1 MAGTSCGRGRDTGE
15 YLTGIRGRLRT
26 IWRSFGTAAEQTRN
40 GISGF
45 IPGVEAVD
53 RKPTIRQI
61 YALAAVLCEHAG
73 EEFPETSDGAS
84 ELIERLRIE
93 SGHPAPR
100 LEGTPLR
107 PRRRGPRGRRG
118 SRGGGGHGAD
128 RLASM
133 IAKKLV
139 EELR

>member
-1 MAGTSCGRGRDTGE
+1 M
-15 YLTGIRGRLRT
+15 
-26 IWRSFGTAAEQTRN
+26 
-40 GISGF
+40 
-45 IPGVEAVD
+45 EAVK
-53 RKPTIRQI
+53 RKPTVRQV
-61 YALAAVLCEHAG
+61 YALAAALCERAG

-100 LEGTPLR
+100 LEDTSLR
-107 PRRRGPRGRRG
+107 PQRRGRRG
-118 SRGGGGHGAD
+118 PSGGGHGAD

-133 IAKKLV
+133 IAKKLA